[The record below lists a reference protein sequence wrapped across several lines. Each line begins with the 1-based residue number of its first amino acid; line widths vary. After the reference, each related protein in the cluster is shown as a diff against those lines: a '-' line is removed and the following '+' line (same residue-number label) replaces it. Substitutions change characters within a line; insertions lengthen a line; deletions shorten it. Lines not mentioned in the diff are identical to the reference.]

1 MEKGSIGH
9 HISQQFN
16 AELEDI
22 RSKVLA
28 MGGLIEQQIQDAI
41 KALVNA
47 DVELADGVIKND
59 VKINAF
65 EVNIDEECAR
75 ILARRQP
82 AASDLRLIV
91 AVIKTIT
98 DLERIGDEAE
108 KVARMAKELADLERP
123 RTQYHETQNLGESV
137 QKMVH
142 EALDAFARMDV
153 EAALRVAQYDNEV
166 DHKYEGILRQL
177 ITHMMEDPRSIKR
190 VMDVIWSIRALERI
204 GDHSK
209 NICEYIIYLVKGK
222 DVRHLGLDVIEKE
235 LLPKK

>member
-1 MEKGSIGH
+1 MDKNSLGH

-16 AELEDI
+16 AELEDV

-28 MGGLIEQQIQDAI
+28 MGGLVEQQIQDAI
-41 KALVNA
+41 NALVSA
-47 DVELADGVIKND
+47 DVEMAEGVVKND
-59 VKINAF
+59 VRINAL

-108 KVARMAKELADLERP
+108 KVARMAVELASLDRP
-123 RTQYHETQNLGESV
+123 RNQYHETQVLGERV
-137 QKMVH
+137 QRMVH
-142 EALDAFARMDV
+142 DALDAFARMDV
-153 EAALRVAQYDNEV
+153 EAALRVAQYDEEV
-166 DHKYEGILRQL
+166 DHEYEGILRQL

-190 VMDVIWSIRALERI
+190 VMDVIWSVRALERI
-204 GDHSK
+204 GDHAK
-209 NICEYIIYLVKGK
+209 NICEYIIYFVKGK
-222 DVRHLGLDVIEKE
+222 DVRHLGLDAIEKE
-235 LLPKK
+235 IKP